1 MCRLRVA
8 ARPMAATA
16 AAFVLVACS
25 STSSIDSGAA
35 RATATTAATPPT
47 SAPATSAPTTEAPST
62 TVAPTTVPLPADY
75 LGEEVI
81 GTSVEGRPITA
92 WHRGDDGGVVVLIVG
107 VIHGDE
113 DAGIPILDRLGFESL
128 PDGLDLWLLPALN
141 PDGVANQVRGNG
153 NGVDLNRN
161 FPYDWGPIE
170 EPGHWQ
176 YAGTGPA
183 SEPET
188 AAFVEFA
195 QQIRPTL
202 TIWYHQDLFCL
213 TPSKGRDR
221 PLREAYSQISGLPF
235 ATVTGGTYTGVAATW
250 VRNEVPDAMSFIVEL
265 GPSVPDDE
273 LERHVAAVLEV
284 SRMVVAGEV

>member
-1 MCRLRVA
+1 MAGVA
-8 ARPMAATA
+8 AMVSVVALA
-16 AAFVLVACS
+16 ACS
-25 STSSIDSGAA
+25 STAPSIDGDAGL
-35 RATATTAATPPT
+35 ATAPNTAPTTAAPT
-47 SAPATSAPTTEAPST
+47 TAAPTTELPPT
-62 TVAPTTVPLPADY
+62 TAAPTTVPLPADY

-81 GTSVEGRPITA
+81 GTSVEGREITA
-92 WHRGDDGGVVVLIVG
+92 WHRGTEGGIVVLIVG

-113 DAGIPILDRLGFESL
+113 DAGLPILEQLGLESL
-128 PDGLDLWLLPALN
+128 PDGLDLWLMPALN
-141 PDGVANQVRGNG
+141 PDGVANQVRGNA

-195 QQIRPTL
+195 QRIRPTL

-250 VRNEVPDAMSFIVEL
+250 VRKEVPEAMSFIVEL
-265 GPSVPDDE
+265 GPTVPDDE
-273 LERHVAAVLEV
+273 RERHVDAVLEV
-284 SRMVVAGEV
+284 SRMLIAGEV

>member
-1 MCRLRVA
+1 MRRLRVTA
-8 ARPMAATA
+8 HPMAATA
-16 AAFVLVACS
+16 AALVLVACS

-92 WHRGDDGGVVVLIVG
+92 WHRGTEGGTVVLVVG

-113 DAGIPILDRLGFESL
+113 DAGLPILDRLAEVDL
-128 PDGLDLWLLPALN
+128 PPGLDLWLLPALN
-141 PDGVANQVRGNG
+141 PDGLANQVRGNG

-161 FPYDWGPIE
+161 FPHDWTAIAA
-170 EPGHWQ
+170 PGEWQ
-176 YAGTGPA
+176 YSGTGPA

-188 AAFVEFA
+188 EAFVAFSA
-195 QQIRPTL
+195 RIAPTL
-202 TIWYHQDLFCL
+202 TLWYHQDLFCL

-221 PLREAYSQISGLPF
+221 PLREAYSQISGLPIV
-235 ATVTGGTYTGVAATW
+235 TVTGGIYTGVAATW
-250 VRNEVPDAMSFIVEL
+250 VRRTLDDAMSFIIEL
-265 GPSVPDDE
+265 GPTVPDDE
-273 LERHVAAVLEV
+273 RERHVDAVLEV
-284 SRMVVAGEV
+284 STMVVNGEV